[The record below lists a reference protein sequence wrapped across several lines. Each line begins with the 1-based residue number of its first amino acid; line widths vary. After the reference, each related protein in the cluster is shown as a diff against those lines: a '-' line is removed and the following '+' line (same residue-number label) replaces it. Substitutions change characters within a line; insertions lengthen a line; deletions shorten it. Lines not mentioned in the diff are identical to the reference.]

1 LEQEA
6 DRHVVPRASVL
17 FGARGAP
24 RSAPFFRLPCRFAKK
39 IAIDLAHARL
49 HGDGPRDSVRTVTRS
64 SQATGKPMTIRSW
77 LPVAFAVVG
86 ALVVGSWAGSA
97 HAQAAKED
105 LTTLEKSL
113 TEQHDALSTSDCATA
128 CRALASIRRAADKIC
143 ALDPGDRCVS
153 GRAKADDATRRVR
166 DACPECAIATA
177 PSEPRREDRAMTKG
191 GASQKATKASE
202 DPGASPVSTP
212 TAQSAPPSE
221 SKRGGCA
228 GCTTTRGGPGD
239 LAGGA
244 LAVLALALVVSRR
257 RSRAQRASRT

>member
-1 LEQEA
+1 MEL
-6 DRHVVPRASVL
+6 
-17 FGARGAP
+17 AR
-24 RSAPFFRLPCRFAKK
+24 
-39 IAIDLAHARL
+39 ARL
-49 HGDGPRDSVRTVTRS
+49 HGEGPRDSVRAVTRP
-64 SQATGKPMTIRSW
+64 SQPSAPRSR
-77 LPVAFAVVG
+77 LPVALAVAG
-86 ALVVGSWAGSA
+86 ALALGSWAGSA
-97 HAQAAKED
+97 RAQAAKED
-105 LTTLEKSL
+105 VTTLEKSL
-113 TEQHDALSTSDCATA
+113 AEQHDALSTSDCATA

-143 ALDPGDRCVS
+143 ALDPGDRCIK

-166 DACPECAIATA
+166 EACPECAIATA

-244 LAVLALALVVSRR
+244 LAVAALALVVRRR
-257 RSRAQRASRT
+257 RSRAQRAPRT

>member
-1 LEQEA
+1 MEM
-6 DRHVVPRASVL
+6 
-17 FGARGAP
+17 
-24 RSAPFFRLPCRFAKK
+24 
-39 IAIDLAHARL
+39 AHARL
-49 HGDGPRDSVRTVTRS
+49 HGDGPRDSVRAVTRS
-64 SQATGKPMTIRSW
+64 SR
-77 LPVAFAVVG
+77 LPVALAVAG
-86 ALVVGSWAGSA
+86 ALVVGTWSGSA

-113 TEQHDALSTSDCATA
+113 DEQHDALSTSDCATA

-166 DACPECAIATA
+166 EACPECAIATA

-191 GASQKATKASE
+191 GTSQKATKASE